1 LGSDSVANDEFGYSV
16 AISGTTAVVGAWF
29 HAGYTGRAYVFENT
43 GGAWRQVAPLLGSDT
58 VAGDWFGSSVAV
70 SGTTIVVGAWLAD
83 NEAGRAY
90 VFTQTGGAWRQT
102 AELKGSDTVANDG
115 FGDSVAISGRTIVV
129 GSSGH
134 ANFAGRAYVF
144 ENSGG
149 AWRQTA
155 ELKGSDT
162 GGKGGFGDSVAI
174 SGTTI
179 VVGADDYADGAGR
192 AYVFENSGGA
202 WRQTAELKGS
212 DTVANDPSGD
222 SFGDSVAI
230 SGTTIV
236 VGADLKDY
244 GAGRAYV
251 FENSGGAWRQ
261 TAELTGSYTAGLGM
275 FGDSVAI
282 SGITV
287 IVGSCVAMPGGAA
300 YVFTQTGGVWRQVAE
315 LENSDMVVADLFGD
329 SVAIS
334 GRTAIV
340 GAPGQAK
347 QRIYPGRAYVFAS

>member
-155 ELKGSDT
+155 EL
-162 GGKGGFGDSVAI
+162 
-174 SGTTI
+174 
-179 VVGADDYADGAGR
+179 
-192 AYVFENSGGA
+192 
-202 WRQTAELKGS
+202 
-212 DTVANDPSGD
+212 
-222 SFGDSVAI
+222 
-230 SGTTIV
+230 
-236 VGADLKDY
+236 
-244 GAGRAYV
+244 
-251 FENSGGAWRQ
+251 
-261 TAELTGSYTAGLGM
+261 TGSYTAGLGM

>member
-1 LGSDSVANDEFGYSV
+1 MRASRIASLVAVGAISLPLLAGTASAVAASPRTVASSWKQVAPLLGSDSVANDEFGYSV

-134 ANFAGRAYVF
+134 ANF
-144 ENSGG
+144 
-149 AWRQTA
+149 
-155 ELKGSDT
+155 
-162 GGKGGFGDSVAI
+162 
-174 SGTTI
+174 
-179 VVGADDYADGAGR
+179 AGR